1 MVVILAETVEKPK
14 IHKYG
19 ACKLLISFH
28 AKLLKS
34 PFLDFF
40 DSLPTYRKWPQLL
53 IPAMYL

>member
-1 MVVILAETVEKPK
+1 VILAETVEKPK

-40 DSLPTYRKWPQLL
+40 DSLASYVVSLVML
-53 IPAMYL
+53 CV